1 MSSIVQGFE
10 YDVFISYRHNDNL
23 TGWVSEFVESLK
35 QELAATVK
43 ENVSVYFDTN
53 PHDGLLETHNVDKSL
68 ERKLKC
74 LIFIPVISQT
84 YTDPNCFAWQNEFL
98 AFNKISKD
106 DLLGRYVRL
115 PNGNVTSRIL
125 PVRIHNLDQ
134 EDILL
139 IENEMGGVL
148 RCIDFIYS
156 EAGVNRPLGIT
167 DDAKANLNKTQYR
180 NQVNKLANAI
190 KEIITGVKN
199 TDHQEK
205 ESAVV
210 ETEPGNMKSRSKFMR
225 IRPRVLYMSLLAIVL
240 VASSYLIL
248 PSIFKSSSAPF
259 DRSVAVLPFEN
270 MSNDPAKEYF
280 SDGMMQEI
288 LNHLF
293 MIGGLKIPSGTSSMR
308 FKGSKQSVTEIAKE
322 LNVSF
327 VLEGNVSFSDKD
339 ARIIVR
345 LIDGKNEQLLW
356 SEDYK
361 RTLSAI
367 DLLDIQSDVAQKVA
381 ENLKV
386 VMNPEVKKRI
396 FSRPT
401 ENTEAYML
409 FLQAKQG
416 MGQHDYVQQ
425 LLEKAIVLDPGFSEA
440 YSALALFWLIQ
451 GNDLYGKL
459 TREQVLEKTEPLLTK
474 ALQLNN
480 NSVMAHTYL
489 ASVSLWYNWDFNSVE
504 KEFQIVNQLNPSSS
518 DAYLEFVQYLIILG
532 KFDEAADITKKYL
545 NEKDLTG
552 DKYVTSALLYYY
564 IGQKEKALS
573 TVETYLADYQT
584 DNFLLYN
591 AMRIYIGL
599 GEYEKVIALYEKN
612 LAKKQISELSDCFL
626 GYVGIA
632 CYKTGRK
639 DEFTALL
646 NELTSNGQKTS
657 VGSPSYFEAG
667 VYMAM
672 NKPDN
677 AIQHLEKACS
687 NHEVDMVWLN
697 VDPLFH
703 DLKGDLRFENLLQKI
718 GFKK

>member
-1 MSSIVQGFE
+1 MTSILQGFE
-10 YDVFISYRHNDNL
+10 YDIFISYRHNDNL
-23 TGWVSEFVESLK
+23 TGWVSEFVDSLK

-43 ENVSVYFDTN
+43 DPVSVYFDTN

-84 YTDPNCFAWQNEFL
+84 YTDQNCFAWQNEFL
-98 AFNKISKD
+98 PFNKMAKED
-106 DLLGRYVRL
+106 MLGRYIRL

-139 IENEMGGVL
+139 IENELGGVL
-148 RCIDFIYS
+148 RCIDFIYT
-156 EAGVNRPLGIT
+156 EAGVNRPLRIN
-167 DDAKANLNKTQYR
+167 DDVKENLNKTQYR

-190 KEIITGVKN
+190 KEIISGLKT
-199 TDHQEK
+199 TDHQGRKSE
-205 ESAVV
+205 VV
-210 ETEPGNMKSRSKFMR
+210 NSGPGDIKRRANSRRF
-225 IRPRVLYMSLLAIVL
+225 RPRVLFLSLLAVGL
-240 VASSYLIL
+240 LASSYFIL
-248 PSIFKSSSAPF
+248 PSLLKSSAETF
-259 DRSVAVLPFEN
+259 DRSIAVLPFEN

-308 FKGSKQSVTEIAKE
+308 FKGSKIPVTEIAKE
-322 LNVSF
+322 LGVSY
-327 VLEGNVSFSDKD
+327 VLEGNVSYSDKN
-339 ARIIVR
+339 ARVIVR
-345 LIDGKNEQLLW
+345 LINGKNEQLLW

-386 VMNPEVKKRI
+386 VMNPEVKKRVY
-396 FSRPT
+396 SRPT

-409 FLQAKQG
+409 FLQATQG
-416 MGQHDYVQQ
+416 MGQHDYVDR
-425 LLEKAIVLDPGFSEA
+425 LLEKAITLDPGFSEA

-459 TREQVLEKTEPLLTK
+459 SREQVLEKTEPLLKK

-489 ASVSLWYNWDFNSVE
+489 ASVSLWYNWDFKTVE

-518 DAYLEFVQYLIILG
+518 DAYLEFVQYLIIIG
-532 KFDEAADITKKYL
+532 KFDEASDITGKFL

-552 DKYVTSALLYYY
+552 DKYVASALAYYFN
-564 IGQKEKALS
+564 GQTDKALK
-573 TVETYLADYQT
+573 TVETYLDDYQI

-591 AMRIYIGL
+591 AMRIYISL
-599 GEYEKVIALYEKN
+599 GKYQEVIELYDKY
-612 LAKKQISELSDCFL
+612 LVKKPISELSDCFL

-632 CYKTGRK
+632 FYNTGRK
-639 DEFTALL
+639 EEFASFL

-657 VGSPSYFEAG
+657 VGSPSYFEAA

-672 NKPDN
+672 NKPES
-677 AIQHLEKACS
+677 AIQFLEKAYK

-703 DLKGDLRFENLLQKI
+703 DLKGDPRFESLLQKI